1 MKTSN
6 MILLFTSGLSVFLHF
21 ILDNSYGLEH
31 LHQLFRSMNLVVV
44 DAEYRVVQS
53 CLNLPINNAPIFGDL
68 L

>member
-6 MILLFTSGLSVFLHF
+6 MILLFTSRLSVIFSIIHTVSSICTNF
-21 ILDNSYGLEH
+21 SGHEFSGY
-31 LHQLFRSMNLVVV
+31 